1 MALVGMRNIRDY
13 ITQVRPDDKSL
24 GTASPFNITTE
35 TMTLA
40 NFTPAEI
47 GHLYQQHT
55 DATGQ
60 QFEPAAVERVAY
72 WTEGQPWLV
81 NAIARQVIE
90 KDLRSDFTQTVTAA
104 HIDAAADTIGKRR
117 DTHIDSL
124 LARLKEPRVR
134 KVIDPMLAGVRGE
147 VSMLDDDTQYC
158 LDLGLVT
165 PERINRGGRPE
176 GLRPANPIY
185 HDVIVRMIGIDTQ
198 EELPIELENRW
209 MDGKRIDMTS
219 LLKAFQ
225 QFWRENAEAW
235 VARYEYK
242 EAAPHL
248 ILQAFLQ
255 RVVNGGAHI
264 DREVA
269 LGRGRAD
276 LCVEYGERKYPIE
289 LKLLK
294 PKAREEGLELI
305 ARYMERCGVKEGWLV
320 IFDCDPEK
328 PWGNKITW
336 ATKKVAGG
344 KVIHIVG
351 C

>member
-1 MALVGMRNIRDY
+1 MRNIRDY
-13 ITQVRPDDKSL
+13 KAEVRPDGDTL
-24 GTASPFNITTE
+24 GSASPFNIVTE

-55 DATGQ
+55 DASGQ
-60 QFEPAAVERVAY
+60 PFEPAAVERVAY

-81 NAIARQVIE
+81 NAIALQVIE
-90 KDLRSDFTQTVTAA
+90 EDLRGDFTQTVTAA

-124 LARLKEPRVR
+124 LERLKEPRVR
-134 KVIDPMLAGVRGE
+134 KVIEPLLAGVRGE
-147 VSMLDDDTQYC
+147 VSMADDDTQYC

-185 HDVIVRMIGIDTQ
+185 HDVIVRTLGVDTQ
-198 EELPIELENRW
+198 EELPIELESRW
-209 MDGKRIDMTS
+209 MDGGRLDMTG

-235 VARYEYK
+235 VERYTYK
-242 EAAPHL
+242 ESAPHL

-264 DREVA
+264 DREAA
-269 LGRGRAD
+269 LGRGRVD
-276 LCVEYGERKYPIE
+276 LCVEYGERKHPVE
-289 LKLLK
+289 LKLSG
-294 PKAREEGLELI
+294 PKARPEGLEQT
-305 ARYMERCGVKEGWLV
+305 ARYMDRCGASGRDWRLV
-320 IFDCDPEK
+320 C
-328 PWGNKITW
+328 G
-336 ATKKVAGG
+336 AAGFG
-344 KVIHIVG
+344 LP
-351 C
+351 